1 MMSVRERYAYFIV
14 HRMLRLEEGEHLT
27 LNVDEDCLD
36 EAHTLAH
43 EAANTSQVAVTMVTI
58 RQGRVDGVDE
68 IEPDGGRSLKARR
81 EVLLH
86 LAPFTPSRYDGA
98 GELDAPTLARH
109 RLLADPIFLDRRLSI
124 PYAVAYIPTASWAE
138 FVYGPGESVD
148 RLYLDLADFMN
159 MDDEIRDN
167 LSLTTHRSLSM
178 TAKRLEELDVERY
191 SIVGE
196 GIELTVYPASGAAP
210 GPSSIALEGGRFFYP
225 SLPCQDI
232 AIPLDSRRGE
242 GHIRSTRPFR
252 FFDRL
257 VEDVE
262 MGIEGGRMKSFSGP
276 DAQLVNS
283 YINIDDQASALGE
296 LVLCE
301 ELTRAAGF
309 RSAFGIPILDRM
321 RTTGLVFGGASPE
334 RITLSDES
342 KLEENGLNTSF
353 ARLEVPV
360 GSRKMTVTAHTKDGR
375 LVTVMEDGRFRI

>member
-43 EAANTSQVAVTMVTI
+43 EAANTSQIAVTMVTI

-86 LAPFTPSRYDGA
+86 
-98 GELDAPTLARH
+98 
-109 RLLADPIFLDRRLSI
+109 DRRLSI

-159 MDDEIRDN
+159 MDDEIRDD

-334 RITLSDES
+334 RITLCDES